1 MKRLD
6 IIVPHE
12 HVGEVDKIL
21 HKHNVGVM
29 TFYDIKGRGRSKN
42 EPIYVGTG
50 VMKYVPE
57 FGHGTKVEVLVSD
70 SQASQIIDDILKVIS
85 TGSASDG
92 KLFVY
97 DVKEA
102 YDIGTQR
109 TGDMALQFI
118 KWRHWKINII
128 SF

>member
-12 HVGEVDKIL
+12 RVAEVNKLL
-21 HKHNVGVM
+21 HKHNVGGM

-42 EPIYVGTG
+42 EPVYVGTG

-57 FGHGTKVEVLVSD
+57 FGPGTKIEVLVSD
-70 SQASQIIDDILKVIS
+70 SQANQIIDDILETVS

-92 KLFVY
+92 KIFVY
-97 DVKEA
+97 DVVKA
-102 YDIGTQR
+102 YDLGTKR
-109 TGDMALQFI
+109 TGDPAL
-118 KWRHWKINII
+118 
-128 SF
+128 

>member
-109 TGDMALQFI
+109 TGDMAL
-118 KWRHWKINII
+118 
-128 SF
+128 